1 MLNVLNDSH
10 FSEYYRNGFVETG
23 ITLPDDLVDD
33 IKRHYLAKAAGHNDF
48 LKFFANNEHQAYLEG
63 RAVGFFFNAFP
74 NTAKKV
80 VKKFYDRAYNKAV
93 YCEQAYIE
101 KVLQHLLEN
110 DFQRLFKT
118 RYIVASYDMYLR
130 NSHEQPAAGIHTDLP
145 NFHHIYETENDLS
158 LYIPLVDLDDENG
171 GRLSVL
177 PEDKLR
183 VPGNVLLKLLYEH
196 FSKDPSC
203 LDENGYVDPDKITPA
218 QMASFIKSKPH
229 QDLMAVYKGA
239 TGLAK
244 ASYANDFKQTVETKG
259 KVLLFNNKNFHAAE
273 RWKNDEFDRE
283 IYVVRMVPIYDA
295 KIKLKSTLHG
305 VLVNNVLLD
314 LEAGTISRY
323 DTPVDLTKI
332 PADEKLK
339 L

>member
-1 MLNVLNDSH
+1 
-10 FSEYYRNGFVETG
+10 
-23 ITLPDDLVDD
+23 
-33 IKRHYLAKAAGHNDF
+33 
-48 LKFFANNEHQAYLEG
+48 NEHQAYLEG

-196 FSKDPSC
+196 FSKEPSC
-203 LDENGYVDPDKITPA
+203 LDENGYVDPDRITPDQLSA
-218 QMASFIKSKPH
+218 FAKSKPH
-229 QDLMAVYKGA
+229 
-239 TGLAK
+239 
-244 ASYANDFKQTVETKG
+244 
-259 KVLLFNNKNFHAAE
+259 
-273 RWKNDEFDRE
+273 
-283 IYVVRMVPIYDA
+283 
-295 KIKLKSTLHG
+295 
-305 VLVNNVLLD
+305 
-314 LEAGTISRY
+314 
-323 DTPVDLTKI
+323 
-332 PADEKLK
+332 
-339 L
+339 